1 MAYRIATNTINEN
14 FRSQIG
20 RHQFQLSVLQERLA
34 TGKRINRPSDDPYGL
49 EAVINLRTSRTEIE
63 QFSRSA
69 NAANQRLV
77 AADESL
83 NGYENVLDRVRTLVT
98 QGLSDT
104 NTQSAREALATEIE
118 ALRSRILSV
127 ANSQISGEYVFG
139 GTRQG
144 TPPFDP
150 LTAAP
155 NATIANN
162 QYVQIEPG
170 SDAIAVGVT
179 AETVFADATS
189 NIFNDLDQAIT
200 ALRGTGDP
208 VADRATLEDTFAR
221 LKVYSDLAAV
231 SHAFVGVNME
241 ITGIVQDRLNSH
253 ELFFD
258 SQISSIEDA
267 DFAETIFELT
277 ETQTALEATY
287 RAAASNRPSLLD
299 FIG

>member
-1 MAYRIATNTINEN
+1 MAYRIANNTINEN

-20 RHQFQLSVLQERLA
+20 QHQFQLNVLQERLA

-69 NAANQRLV
+69 NAANQRLI

-83 NGYENVLDRVRTLVT
+83 NGYENVLDRVRTLIT

-104 NTQSAREALATEIE
+104 NTPSAREALATEIE

-127 ANSQISGEYVFG
+127 ANSQIGGEYVFG
-139 GTRQG
+139 GTRQD

-155 NATIANN
+155 NAVIANN
-162 QYVQIEPG
+162 QYIQIEPG

-208 VADRATLEDTFAR
+208 VVDRATLENTFAR

-241 ITGIVQDRLNSH
+241 ITGIVQDRLSSH

-267 DFAETIFELT
+267 DFAETIFDLN

-287 RAAASNRPSLLD
+287 RAAASNRPTLLD
-299 FIG
+299 FLG

>member
-1 MAYRIATNTINEN
+1 MVQRIADNTINAN
-14 FRSQIG
+14 FRTQIN
-20 RHQFQLSVLQERLA
+20 RHQLALSVLQERLSS
-34 TGKRINRPSDDPYGL
+34 GKRINRPSDDPYGL

-69 NAANQRLV
+69 TAANQKLV
-77 AADESL
+77 VVDESL
-83 NGYENVLDRVRTLVT
+83 NGYENVLDRVRALVT

-104 NTQSAREALATEIE
+104 NTQSAQDALATEIE

-127 ANSQISGEYVFG
+127 ANSQVGGEYVFG
-139 GTRQG
+139 GTRQDA
-144 TPPFDP
+144 PPFDP
-150 LTAAP
+150 VTAAP
-155 NATIANN
+155 SLTASNA
-162 QYVQIEPG
+162 QYIQIEPG
-170 SDAIAVGVT
+170 SDAIAAGVT
-179 AETVFADATS
+179 AETVFADSTS
-189 NIFNDLDQAIT
+189 NIFDDLTQAVT

-208 VADRATLEDTFAR
+208 AADRSTLENTFSR

-241 ITGIVQDRLNSH
+241 ITEIVQDRLNSH

-267 DFAETIFELT
+267 DFAETVFELS
-277 ETQTALEATY
+277 ETQAALEATY
-287 RAAASNRPSLLD
+287 RAAASSRPSLLD